1 MSFISLALR
10 QARFENKAFWRN
22 PAAAFFTFFF
32 PIMFLVLFNLLFGN
46 DTLKI
51 NGGTAKQSTFY
62 VPAIMCFAVISACY
76 TNIAMNVT
84 FARDNGVLKRLR
96 GTPLPPLAYLLGR
109 MAQAVLVALILVV
122 LVIVFGRVFFG
133 VHLRT
138 AAVPGFVITL
148 VLAAAAFCSLG
159 LAITTF
165 IPNAQA
171 AAAIVQAS
179 ILPLLFVSDT
189 FINMKDSAKWLTTF
203 SSFFPIIHFSK
214 ALQEAFNPFESGAA
228 IQPGHLAVIG
238 AWGLA
243 GVVIV
248 IRRFSWEPKR

>member
-1 MSFISLALR
+1 MRTALLALR

-46 DTLKI
+46 DTI
-51 NGGTAKQSTFY
+51 QVNGGTAKESTFY
-62 VPAIMCFAVISACY
+62 VPAIMSFAVISACY

-84 FARDNGVLKRLR
+84 FARDQGMLKRLR

-109 MAQAVLVALILVV
+109 MTQAVLVALVLVV
-122 LVIVFGRVFFG
+122 IVIAFGRIAFG

-138 AAVPGFVITL
+138 AAIPGFVVTL
-148 VLAAAAFCSLG
+148 VVAAASFCSLG
-159 LAITTF
+159 LAITSF

-171 AAAIVQAS
+171 AAAVVQAS

-189 FINMKDSAKWLTTF
+189 FINMKDAAKWLTTF

-214 ALQEAFNPFESGAA
+214 ALQVAFNPFETGPAFE
-228 IQPGHLAVIG
+228 PGHLAVIA

-243 GVVIV
+243 GLLIV
-248 IRRFSWEPKR
+248 MRRFSWEPRR

>member
-1 MSFISLALR
+1 VSTAMLALR

-32 PIMFLVLFNLLFGN
+32 PLMFLVLFNLLFGN
-46 DTLKI
+46 NTLQFP
-51 NGGTAKQSTFY
+51 GGTVKESTFY

-84 FARDNGVLKRLR
+84 FARDQGLLKRLR

-109 MAQAVLVALILVV
+109 MAQAVLVALVLVV
-122 LVIVFGRVFFG
+122 IVTAFGVIFFG
-133 VHLRT
+133 VHLR
-138 AAVPGFVITL
+138 AAALPGFSVTL
-148 VLAAAAFCSLG
+148 VVAAASFCSLG
-159 LAITTF
+159 LAVTTF

-171 AAAIVQAS
+171 AAAVVQAS

-214 ALQEAFNPFESGAA
+214 ALQIAFNPFETGAGF
-228 IQPGHLAVIG
+228 QLGHLAVIA
-238 AWGLA
+238 AWGLFGA
-243 GVVIV
+243 VIV
-248 IRRFSWEPKR
+248 MRRFSWEPRR